1 MKIAPNDP
9 FEVAILLPN
18 VGFAYILSLVH
29 LHTNTY
35 LKSVYLLSSLGFAH
49 ILSSVHLRANFCY
62 WSLCLDIH
70 FLWTGKHC
78 CVPSVRSCSHLFH
91 YSEIQQGC
99 GRAENGK
106 RNFYLCRFFHWFGA
120 GQSVMSWDF
129 LTAFFQS
136 GAISL
141 DHPDE
146 RVLGL
151 YLIRFAEVPF
161 ITISEFY
168 FIRFWKSDT
177 EIPHASY
184 ELLVN

>member
-1 MKIAPNDP
+1 VKIAPNDP
-9 FEVAILLPN
+9 FEVAILLPI

-91 YSEIQQGC
+91 YSEIKQGS

-106 RNFYLCRFFHWFGA
+106 SCQTYADFFNWFGA
-120 GQSVMSWDF
+120 GLGPVLLSMSHEIWISYCFLLRAEPFLLTIQMSVSWGCIWSD
-129 LTAFFQS
+129 LQRYL
-136 GAISL
+136 SL
-141 DHPDE
+141 
-146 RVLGL
+146 
-151 YLIRFAEVPF
+151 
-161 ITISEFY
+161 
-168 FIRFWKSDT
+168 
-177 EIPHASY
+177 
-184 ELLVN
+184 LLVNFIL